1 MGIGGQGGKDVVEF
15 WVVGIPGGPFGWG
28 RKAGSQDAGDNI
40 LRGCAG
46 VVEEVGEVGVDEGS
60 GKGSGREAGKGGAEE
75 MRGGVVGKVE
85 AWIEDVLVR
94 GRGGGVEVVDGT
106 ELARVD
112 LAEEVKAGVG
122 VLEDSS
128 EPRGKRKLG
137 QAVEGGGEGFGRRLA
152 GVVAGGVEV

>member
-1 MGIGGQGGKDVVEF
+1 MEF
-15 WVVGIPGGPFGWG
+15 WVVGVPGGPFGWG
-28 RKAGSQDAGDNI
+28 WEAGSQDAGDNI
-40 LRGCAG
+40 LRRCAG
-46 VVEEVGEVGVDEGS
+46 VVEEVGEVGVDEGR

-106 ELARVD
+106 ELTRVD

-122 VLEDSS
+122 VLEDGAK
-128 EPRGKRKLG
+128 PRGERKLG
-137 QAVEGGGEGFGRRLA
+137 
-152 GVVAGGVEV
+152 